1 MKKILIF
8 GGTTE
13 GREIAEH
20 LAQCKISCDVCVATA
35 YGEQLIEKSQFIGI
49 KAGRLGYKEIDE
61 LVSSGQYAAVI
72 DATHPYA
79 EEITKN
85 IQMCVAKTGIPFFR
99 FEREVEGLNEKE
111 GICFFDTAEECAKA
125 LKNVPGKIF
134 LSTGSKN
141 IDVFCKVPGIRERL
155 VVRVLPNAESMDIC
169 AREGLEGFQIIAMQ
183 GPFTKEMNKVQMS
196 DYGISVLV
204 TKESGRNGGEDEKI
218 QAAKEIGIPC
228 FVIKKPVLTETAN
241 DSHNS
246 TAFEVNSYSRLYE
259 RMNQMLNLKIID
271 KASLSISV
279 IGTGPGDKEQLTV
292 YALGKIEGA
301 KYLFGAPRLIE
312 MAARLNPAAKKM
324 PLYRAKD
331 IVSEIEKIKADN
343 TGTTEI
349 AALFSGDS
357 GFYSGADNLCRE
369 LETINDATVE
379 LVPGISS
386 IQYLSSKLFLSWQD
400 AKILSLHGRPVDEW
414 LPVLRASLSENK
426 KIFCLTSR
434 ARDLQSIGKLI
445 LENYEENQFIVFAGF
460 NLSYSDE
467 QILRLAAEDCLNI
480 EKEEL
485 CSLMIIKSEVCQK

>member
-35 YGEQLIEKSQFIGI
+35 YGEQLIEKSQFIDI
-49 KAGRLGYKEIDE
+49 KAGRLGYKEIEE
-61 LVSSGQYAAVI
+61 LVSSRLYAAVI

-79 EEITKN
+79 EEITRN
-85 IQMCVAKTGIPFFR
+85 IQMCVAKIGIPFFR
-99 FEREVEGLNEKE
+99 FERKADGLNEKD
-111 GICFFDTAEECAKA
+111 GICFFDSAEECAKA

-134 LSTGSKN
+134 LSIGSKN
-141 IDVFCKVPGIRERL
+141 INVFCKVPGLREKI

-183 GPFTKEMNKVQMS
+183 GPFSKEMNKVQMS
-196 DYGISVLV
+196 DYGISALV

-228 FVIKKPVLTETAN
+228 FVIKKPALTEAAN
-241 DSHNS
+241 DSHNNA
-246 TAFEVNSYSRLYE
+246 AFVVSSYKQLYE
-259 RMNQMLNLKIID
+259 RMNQMLNLEITY
-271 KASLSISV
+271 KANLSISV
-279 IGTGPGDKEQLTV
+279 IGAGPGGKEHLTV
-292 YALGKIEGA
+292 YALGKIAGA

-312 MAARLNPAAKKM
+312 MAARLNPGAKKV

-343 TGTTEI
+343 TGETEI

-357 GFYSGADNLCRE
+357 GFYSGAENLCRE
-369 LETINDATVE
+369 LGAIDDATVE
-379 LVPGISS
+379 LLPGISS

-400 AKILSLHGRPVDEW
+400 AKILSLHGKPVDEW
-414 LPVLRASLSENK
+414 LPALRISLAENK
-426 KIFCLTSR
+426 KIFCLTSG

-445 LENYEENQFIVFAGF
+445 LENYGENQLTVFAGF

-480 EKEEL
+480 EKEGL
-485 CSLMIIKSEVCQK
+485 CSVMIVREEVCQK